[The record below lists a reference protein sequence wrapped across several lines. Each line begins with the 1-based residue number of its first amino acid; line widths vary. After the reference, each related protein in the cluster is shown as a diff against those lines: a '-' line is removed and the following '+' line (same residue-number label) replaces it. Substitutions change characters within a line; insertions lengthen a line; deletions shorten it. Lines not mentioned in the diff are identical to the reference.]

1 MRTDVDDVTDGE
13 DSDNDDDK
21 DDNNNDNRNNGRIIG
36 KHSPPTIYVIAS
48 GWSDLGLRTGLNFC
62 LFSWTRISLSN

>member
-48 GWSDLGLRTGLNFC
+48 G
-62 LFSWTRISLSN
+62 